1 MGKRCC
7 CSVYLEKE
15 EILSDHRAA
24 VMVVVASSSVTLET
38 DCSFAVGRHLA
49 SNYYPLKVK
58 NCSVPLTKVQIVVLG
73 CRWVKCVSAGKDPLS
88 ANQSSCHQETLNSGI
103 PQATSRQEWKI
114 GLCHLWSA
122 LLDISSAAFCFAW
135 SVTIGRAEVK
145 MCSYQLWKISPK
157 KINRFKIPGC
167 EKITSKTMQSVQKR
181 RLRSGCITNDVTS
194 GMSRHWTG
202 CWYLNELSHAL
213 LLTKSTALP

>member
-49 SNYYPLKVK
+49 SNCYPLKVK

-73 CRWVKCVSAGKDPLS
+73 CRWLCESELLS
-88 ANQSSCHQETLNSGI
+88 SGNAEFGNTTGDQS
-103 PQATSRQEWKI
+103 
-114 GLCHLWSA
+114 
-122 LLDISSAAFCFAW
+122 
-135 SVTIGRAEVK
+135 
-145 MCSYQLWKISPK
+145 
-157 KINRFKIPGC
+157 
-167 EKITSKTMQSVQKR
+167 
-181 RLRSGCITNDVTS
+181 
-194 GMSRHWTG
+194 TG
-202 CWYLNELSHAL
+202 VEDW
-213 LLTKSTALP
+213 ALPSLENMLTFK

>member
-15 EILSDHRAA
+15 EILSDHRAV

-49 SNYYPLKVK
+49 SNCYPLKVK

-73 CRWVKCVSAGKDPLS
+73 CRWVKCVSAGKDPLYS
-88 ANQSSCHQETLNSGI
+88 FFPGNLYARLLKFLCESELLSSGNAEFGNTTGDQSTGVEDWALPSLVCIVGYFFCCV
-103 PQATSRQEWKI
+103 R
-114 GLCHLWSA
+114 LCM
-122 LLDISSAAFCFAW
+122 
-135 SVTIGRAEVK
+135 R
-145 MCSYQLWKISPK
+145 

-181 RLRSGCITNDVTS
+181 RLRSSCITNDVTS

>member
-15 EILSDHRAA
+15 EILSDHRAV

-49 SNYYPLKVK
+49 SNCYPLKVK

-103 PQATSRQEWKI
+103 PPATSRQEWKI
-114 GLCHLWSA
+114 GLCHRWKTYVHIL
-122 LLDISSAAFCFAW
+122 SSLVCIVGYFFCC
-135 SVTIGRAEVK
+135 VRLC
-145 MCSYQLWKISPK
+145 MR

-181 RLRSGCITNDVTS
+181 RLRSSCITNDVTS